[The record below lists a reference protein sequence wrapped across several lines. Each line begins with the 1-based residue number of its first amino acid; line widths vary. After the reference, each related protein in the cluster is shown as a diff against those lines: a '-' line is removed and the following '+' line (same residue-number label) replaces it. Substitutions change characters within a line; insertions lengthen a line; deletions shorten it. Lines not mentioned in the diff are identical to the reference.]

1 MKEIRIDNIEYA
13 FNTGIDNNGYAK
25 SKWIEPVFVV
35 ALKAKLEDENLDYEL
50 KNSYLMNM
58 FNNKYNPNTNYSPI
72 EQIINRGENIDKIAK
87 QLSSVMLKNYSDL
100 SEEDRKDLNDYLFYL
115 FTEMMNNV
123 VDHSKS
129 PVGGFAMAQYYPQNR
144 KIQFAIADRGIGF
157 LKNVKL
163 KLPNVNNEIEAI
175 EKALEKGFTA
185 TTQTMYGQERNAG
198 FGLYAMTQIIENV
211 KGQFVIISN
220 NGLYRYNTETNTI
233 ERKTL
238 DIAYKGVIVAFEFEE
253 GNINLTLDEFK
264 RSYLWITDEEEEDFY

>member
-1 MKEIRIDNIEYA
+1 MREIRIDNIELA
-13 FNTGIDNNGYAK
+13 FKEGIDDSGYEE

-35 ALKAKLEDENLDYEL
+35 ALKAKLEDESINYRLR
-50 KNSYLMNM
+50 NSYLSNM
-58 FNNKYNPNTNYSPI
+58 FNNKYNPNTSYSPI
-72 EQIINRGENIDKIAK
+72 EQIINRGENIDKVAK

-129 PVGGFAMAQYYPQNR
+129 SVGGFAMAQYYEKNR

-157 LKNVKL
+157 LENVKL
-163 KLPNVNNEIEAI
+163 KSPNISNEIEAI

-185 TTQTMYGQERNAG
+185 TSQTIYGHERNAG
-198 FGLYAMTQIIENV
+198 FGLYAMTRIIENV

-233 ERKTL
+233 ERKILNTP
-238 DIAYKGVIVAFEFEE
+238 YKGVIVAFEFEE

-264 RSYLWITDEEEEDFY
+264 RSYLWITDEEEDFY